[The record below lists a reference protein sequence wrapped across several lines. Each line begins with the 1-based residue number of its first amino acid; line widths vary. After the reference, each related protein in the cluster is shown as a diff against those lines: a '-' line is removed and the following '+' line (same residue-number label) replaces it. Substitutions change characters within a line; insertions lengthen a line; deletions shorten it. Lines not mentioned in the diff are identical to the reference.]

1 MKALA
6 NDGIKAYFCKEAI
19 EKARIKGIKVN
30 GEKATAV
37 FKEYNA
43 PEELKEE
50 FKKTDNSDGHFYY
63 ITFYVWHKNVIS
75 YYDGKSISTAH
86 NVLTTKEEGNAI
98 YKQLKANGEITVKF
112 DELEQGR

>member
-30 GEKATAV
+30 GEKA
-37 FKEYNA
+37 
-43 PEELKEE
+43 
-50 FKKTDNSDGHFYY
+50 
-63 ITFYVWHKNVIS
+63 
-75 YYDGKSISTAH
+75 TAH